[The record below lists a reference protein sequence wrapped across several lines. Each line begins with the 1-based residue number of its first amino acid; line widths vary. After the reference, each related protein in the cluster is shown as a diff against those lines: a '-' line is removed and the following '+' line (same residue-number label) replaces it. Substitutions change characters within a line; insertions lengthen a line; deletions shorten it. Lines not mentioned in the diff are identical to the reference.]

1 MKEKED
7 TGCPYCGVYFGDEP
21 QPDEDE
27 IERDKISKSNA
38 IGLGLIPP
46 DQSSRLLT
54 EKEQDACTPKKEQM
68 EAYLAEPDDEV
79 AAILRAEN
87 PEKFRQVARAI
98 LYGKNIAKA
107 QLAKDDTRKEASIE
121 EILRL
126 SPIDNSNLIADRWID
141 LESGFKQAQSR
152 IVKLFKATLCKA
164 NPTSE
169 VEG

>member
-1 MKEKED
+1 HKGICSWED
-7 TGCPYCGVYFGDEP
+7 SLLKDLFRNYAKQINQLYE
-21 QPDEDE
+21 
-27 IERDKISKSNA
+27 
-38 IGLGLIPP
+38 P

-54 EKEQDACTPKKEQM
+54 NKEIVDAKE
-68 EAYLAEPDDEV
+68 LA
-79 AAILRAEN
+79 LS
-87 PEKFRQVARAI
+87 
-98 LYGKNIAKA
+98 GKVTYSGEMAIAKA